1 MKSVILYLIFCF
13 LSFVIN
19 YGVFYFLYNI
29 IFDTNFLL
37 FSNLV
42 AFILS
47 TTFAFIT
54 IKNYVFKSKT
64 DTKEDLFREVR
75 HFFEARIFS
84 FLVEEVGLLLVEKRV
99 YRKSILILGMSI
111 QTMSIAKILLS
122 MLGFIIN
129 FLLSKFLVFK

>member
-37 FSNLV
+37 FSNMV
-42 AFILS
+42 AFVLS

-64 DTKEDLFREVR
+64 DTKEDLFRELR

>member
-64 DTKEDLFREVR
+64 DTKEDLFRELR